1 MGFKSPQAYLEQA
14 IAAAVAANESHTLIT
29 DDGEVIRYL

>member
-14 IAAAVAANESHTLIT
+14 IAAVVAANESDTMIT
-29 DDGEVIRYL
+29 EDGDVEYR